1 MAFANAARYATL
13 NRDWT
18 NSRSAYIDLLN
29 RPCARHEMGCRKP
42 DLASWLEACGFGQ
55 YADLFAEHA
64 IDDSVLSDLTDEHL
78 RELGLPIG
86 DRIRLLKAIDAR
98 RGAGQA
104 AAAARATTLGI
115 QAERRQ
121 LTVLFADLV
130 DSTRLAASLDPE
142 DMREVMQAYQN
153 AVTAEIGRLEGHLAR
168 FVGDGV
174 LAYFGWPSAHE
185 EDAESAVRAGL
196 ALVEAVERLEVPISG
211 RLRARVGIAT
221 GTVVVGELFSSGA
234 SHEQEV
240 VGETPNLAARL
251 QALAAPG
258 TVLVAD
264 TTRRLLGGLF
274 EFADLGTHTLKG
286 FAMPVRAW
294 QVTGAGVT
302 GSRFAARVAGI
313 IAPLIDREAELG
325 LLLERWRQARAGEG
339 QVVLVSGEPGIG
351 KSRITVA
358 LREHLQ
364 AEPRTVLQYFC
375 SPFHTNSA
383 LYPVIAQLER
393 AAEFER
399 DEAPVRKL
407 AKLERVLAEGT
418 DDVNEVIPLFCD
430 LLSLPAEGVDA
441 LADVTPRQ
449 RRAQIFKVLLD
460 QLAGLA
466 ARRPVLIVVE
476 DAQWLDP
483 TSIEL
488 FGLIVARI
496 RRLPALLV
504 ITSRPEFVCPW
515 SGPQLTPLVLN
526 RLTARAATTLVEG
539 LALGKPLPP
548 VVVAQIVAQADGIP
562 LFLEELSKTVL
573 ESGVL
578 QDTGGG
584 LDPAG
589 PMPAVK
595 IPTSLHDSLMAR
607 LDRLAAVK
615 EVAQIGAVIG
625 REFTY
630 KLLGAVAP
638 FDDRALQ
645 QALVQ
650 LVDAGIIFCSGAPPE
665 ATYTFKHALVR
676 DAAYGALLR
685 LNRRALHARV
695 AEAYEA
701 HRSAEAEQQPE
712 LVAHHYSGAGIWDR
726 ATVYWRS
733 AGDRAIKRSALIEAM
748 GHFTQAMA
756 TLNHLSPGPARD
768 RLELEIQ
775 ALRGPTLLALSGF
788 ASDEVEA
795 AYARA
800 HELCEQL
807 GEAPELAVI
816 LRGRWAFHLVRAELH
831 VARELAER
839 LLALG
844 EADGD
849 DGYTVE
855 ALRPLGQS
863 YFFLGDFRRA
873 REHLERCQALYR
885 PHLHPTHT
893 FRYGSDSGVISGS
906 YLGWTLWF
914 LGYPDRA
921 VARAGEA
928 LEQARRLAHPFT
940 LAQALVNLSFV
951 TQLRRDLP
959 GTLRITDEALQYAE
973 EHHFPYWAAIANV
986 IRGWAVALAGETDC
1000 GSALMRE
1007 GLAAYRAQ
1015 GAVLALPWFL
1025 ATAAEVHLIANRC
1038 DEALPLLTE
1047 ALSLVERYDERF
1059 YEPEIRRLTAECL
1072 IRRGDRGRQADGL
1085 LRRSLEQ
1092 ARQQGARSWELRTAV
1107 SLAQRCCERDRERQA
1122 CEVLAPV
1129 LRPFTEGRDTADLVH
1144 AAHVL
1149 QACGSNAA
1157 INRVSSS

>member
-1 MAFANAARYATL
+1 MRCH
-13 NRDWT
+13 R
-18 NSRSAYIDLLN
+18 
-29 RPCARHEMGCRKP
+29 P
-42 DLASWLEACGFGQ
+42 DLASWLEACGLRQ

-86 DRIRLLKAIDAR
+86 HRIRLLKAIDAR

-104 AAAARATTLGI
+104 ARATGLGTH
-115 QAERRQ
+115 AERRQ

-130 DSTRLAASLDPE
+130 DSTSLAASLDPE

-153 AVTAEIGRLEGHLAR
+153 AVAAEIGCLEGHLAR

-174 LAYFGWPSAHE
+174 LAYFGWPVAHE

-196 ALVEAVERLEVPISG
+196 ALVEAVARLEVPISG

-221 GTVVVGELFSSGA
+221 GTVVVGELFASGVPG
-234 SHEQEV
+234 EQEV

-264 TTRRLLGGLF
+264 ATRRLLGGLF
-274 EFADLGTHTLKG
+274 EFADLGTRTLKG
-286 FAMPVRAW
+286 FAVPVRAW

-302 GSRFAARVAGI
+302 ASRFAARALGRLS
-313 IAPLIDREAELG
+313 PLVDREAELR
-325 LLLERWRQARAGEG
+325 LLLERWQRARAGEG

-351 KSRITVA
+351 KSRITLA
-358 LREHLQ
+358 LREHLR
-364 AEPRTVLQYFC
+364 AEPRTILQYFC

-383 LYPVIAQLER
+383 LYPVIVQLER
-393 AAEFER
+393 AAEFRR
-399 DEAPVRKL
+399 DEAPAQKL
-407 AKLERVLAEGT
+407 AKLELFLAQST
-418 DDVNEVIPLFCD
+418 DDVRGVLPLFRD
-430 LLSLPAEGVDA
+430 LLSLPAEGVD
-441 LADVTPRQ
+441 LLPDVTPRK
-449 RRAQIFKVLLD
+449 RRAQIFKALLD
-460 QLAGLA
+460 QLACLA
-466 ARRPVLIVVE
+466 ARRPVLIVLE

-488 FGLIVARI
+488 FGLISARI

-515 SGPQLTPLVLN
+515 SGPHLTRLVLS
-526 RLTARAATTLVEG
+526 RLAARAATTLVER
-539 LALGKPLPP
+539 LASGQPLPQR
-548 VVVAQIVAQADGIP
+548 VLAQIVVQADGVP
-562 LFLEELSKTVL
+562 LFLEELAKTVL

-578 QDTGGG
+578 RDTSDG
-584 LDPAG
+584 LELASS
-589 PMPAVK
+589 MPALE

-625 REFTY
+625 REFAY
-630 KLLGAVAP
+630 KLLAAVAP

-645 QALVQ
+645 QALAQ
-650 LVDAGIIFCSGAPPE
+650 LTDAGIIFRSGAPPE

-685 LNRRALHARV
+685 PDRRALHARV
-695 AEAYEA
+695 AQAYEA
-701 HRSAEAEQQPE
+701 HRPAEAEQQPE
-712 LVAHHYSGAGIWDR
+712 LVAHHYRGAGVWDR
-726 ATVYWRS
+726 ATVYWRT
-733 AGDRAIKRSALIEAM
+733 AGDQAIKRSALIEAI
-748 GHFTQAMA
+748 GHFTQAMD
-756 TLNHLSPGPARD
+756 TLNHLPPGAARD

-775 ALRGPTLLALSGF
+775 TLRGPTLLALRGF
-788 ASDEVEA
+788 ASDEVGA

-831 VARELAER
+831 AAREVAER

-844 EADGD
+844 EAAGD

-863 YFFLGDFRRA
+863 YFFLGDFGRA
-873 REHLERCQALYR
+873 RQHLERCQALYR
-885 PHLHPTHT
+885 PDLHPAHT
-893 FRYGSDSGVISGS
+893 YRYGSDSGVISGS
-906 YLGWTLWF
+906 YVGWTLWF
-914 LGYPDRA
+914 LGHPDRA
-921 VARAGEA
+921 VARAREA

-940 LAQALVNLSFV
+940 LTQALVNFSFV

-959 GTLRITDEALQYAE
+959 ATLQVTEEALQYAG
-973 EHHFPYWAAIANV
+973 EHHFPYWAAITNV
-986 IRGWAVALAGETDC
+986 IRGWAIALGGEPDC

-1025 ATAAEVHLIANRC
+1025 ATLAEVHMIANRC
-1038 DEALPLLTE
+1038 DEALALLKE
-1047 ALSLVERYDERF
+1047 AVSLAERNDERF
-1059 YEPEIRRLTAECL
+1059 YEPEIHRLTAECL
-1072 IRRGDRGRQADGL
+1072 IRRGDRGQRADGL

-1092 ARQQGARSWELRTAV
+1092 AHRHGAKSWELRAAV
-1107 SLAQRCCERDRERQA
+1107 SLARRCRRRDREQQA
-1122 CEVLAPV
+1122 CKVLAPV
-1129 LRPFTEGRDTADLVH
+1129 LRLFTEGLDTADLVD

-1149 QACGSNAA
+1149 QACRLNAA
-1157 INRVSSS
+1157 TGPGQL